1 MDILRHL
8 VARLGIKLNFCF
20 FSLLELC
27 DWRKDCFD
35 GLDEAYCTPTVYNGK
50 VKLTLNPGPY
60 SPIIPT
66 TTIKPY
72 KEHNYN
78 PFSLHTI
85 KPHYKDCSP
94 GSFICK
100 NVRQCIPSSLRC
112 DLKPDCIDGTDEN
125 DCNCKVS

>member
-1 MDILRHL
+1 M
-8 VARLGIKLNFCF
+8 
-20 FSLLELC
+20 
-27 DWRKDCFD
+27 
-35 GLDEAYCTPTVYNGK
+35 
-50 VKLTLNPGPY
+50 TLNPGPY

-78 PFSLHTI
+78 PYSLHTI